1 MRGVGV
7 GLAMP
12 LLLLKD
18 WKGLASLAFSPGFF
32 GISGEGLRIIFT
44 CFLGIF

>member
-7 GLAMP
+7 GLAML

-18 WKGLASLAFSPGFF
+18 WKGLASLASSPVFF
-32 GISGEGLRIIFT
+32 GISGEGLRIIST